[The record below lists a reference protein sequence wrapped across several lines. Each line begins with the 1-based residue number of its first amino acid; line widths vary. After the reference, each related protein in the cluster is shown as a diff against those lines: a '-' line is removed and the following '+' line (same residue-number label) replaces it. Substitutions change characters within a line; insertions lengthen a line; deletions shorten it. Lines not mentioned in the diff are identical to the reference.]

1 MKLVLVKAILY
12 KDNDTSKDYMVHS
25 IVPFSPQRDTQLL
38 YPIFNDF
45 GLSPVINI
53 GSMENIPFEMLYD
66 FQDTFNVSYRRENNF
81 TPAVIGVAISPDFIH
96 LFKGAHKIFRVLNF
110 RMKGSK

>member
-1 MKLVLVKAILY
+1 MKLVLVKAIFY

-96 LFKGAHKIFRVLNF
+96 LSREHIKYLEFLIFA
-110 RMKGSK
+110 